1 MIIANPIYDV
11 IFKYL
16 LEDIE
21 ITREFLSV
29 ILEEEI
35 QSLELK
41 PHESTNETWN
51 GIFIIRFDFKALI
64 HKKDGTKQKVLIELQ
79 KAKKVF
85 DVMRFRRYLG
95 DNYRKEDDL
104 INEKGKNYK
113 KPLPIV
119 TIYIL
124 GFSLDNIPSA
134 VVKINRE
141 YTDVVTKKV
150 LDIKDDF
157 IELLTH
163 DSYLIQVKKLP
174 SQARSKLESV
184 LQIFSPEFQSNS
196 DKHQLYFQGD
206 FNNPLVKK
214 MVDRLGRAVVNDP
227 IRDMM
232 DVEDELDRTF
242 ERQSRKL
249 ENEVTKREMMIAQL
263 DAIMGE
269 KDIELREK
277 NTELKEKNTELKEKN
292 TELKEKDSELKEK
305 ELQLI
310 KKDSIID
317 ENEKLLRKEQE
328 YNISLQQENLALQR
342 LLDEISKKND

>member
-41 PHESTNETWN
+41 PQEATNETWN
-51 GIFIIRFDFKALI
+51 GIFIIRFDFKAII
-64 HKKDGTKQKVLIELQ
+64 HKKDGSKQKVLIELQ
-79 KAKKVF
+79 KAKKAF
-85 DVMRFRRYLG
+85 DVMRFRRYLS

-104 INEKGKNYK
+104 INQMGENYK

-119 TIYIL
+119 TIFIL

-141 YTDVVTKKV
+141 YTDVVTKEV
-150 LDIKDDF
+150 LNIKDDF

-163 DSYLIQVKKLP
+163 DAYIIQVKRLGL
-174 SQARSKLESV
+174 QVRSKLESV
-184 LQIFSPEFQSNS
+184 LQIFSPEYQSNS
-196 DKHQLYFQGD
+196 DKHQLFFQGD
-206 FNNPLVKK
+206 FDNSLVKK
-214 MVDRLGRAVVNDP
+214 MVDRLGRAVVNDH

-242 ERQSRKL
+242 ERQTRKL
-249 ENEVTKREMMIAQL
+249 ENEVSKREMMIAQL

-269 KDIELREK
+269 KETELKEK
-277 NTELKEKNTELKEKN
+277 DTKLKEKNTELKEK
-292 TELKEKDSELKEK
+292 

-310 KKDSIID
+310 KNESLLD
-317 ENEKLLRKEQE
+317 ENEKLLIKEQE
-328 YNISLQQENLALQR
+328 NNVALQQENLALQR
-342 LLDEISKKND
+342 LLEEIRKKKY